1 MAFATK
7 TPQGSLHP
15 LHRSYDIGLCVGYG
29 GGKNIQV
36 TQCLSLSS
44 STAHQIFRVST
55 ASRRSSV
62 LMHRSGIDPH
72 IQRHGF
78 VLRCFVNTARNVH
91 GDTLSLF
98 FSGEVRDTFATLHA
112 TAPMPRTHKWIFNE
126 ERSFRPSKNREI
138 AGMIPPALSLCV
150 LSTSEFQNLRGWAA

>member
-1 MAFATK
+1 MWRLQQKHRKDHSIRCIDHMISISVLHTEAEK
-7 TPQGSLHP
+7 TSNW
-15 LHRSYDIGLCVGYG
+15 V
-29 GGKNIQV
+29 NV
-36 TQCLSLSS
+36 SLSS

-55 ASRRSSV
+55 ASRRFSV

-72 IQRHGF
+72 VQRHSF
-78 VLRCFVNTARNVH
+78 VLRCFANTARNVH

-98 FSGEVRDTFATLHA
+98 SSGEVHDTFVTLHA

-138 AGMIPPALSLCV
+138 AGMIPPALSPCV